1 MKVNLERL
9 DQDFLFEVSNTNG
22 HRVLLDNKG
31 KSSGK
36 VKGISPMELLLMGL
50 AGCSSIDIVAILR
63 KQKIELDDIQVSVE
77 GFRPEG
83 AVPALFKT
91 IAVNVRLQGDC
102 SPEKALRAV
111 KLSFD
116 KYCSVSK
123 TLESTAQI
131 NYTVEL
137 NNTLIPQT

>member
-1 MKVNLERL
+1 MKVQLERL
-9 DQDFLFEVSNTNG
+9 DQDFLFEVANANG
-22 HRVLLDNKG
+22 HRVLLDNKSKTTG
-31 KSSGK
+31 A

-63 KQKIELDDIQVSVE
+63 KQKIELDDIQVDVE

-83 AVPALFKT
+83 AVPALFQA
-91 IAVNVRLQGDC
+91 IEVAVRLEGNC

-123 TLESTAQI
+123 TLEPTAQI
-131 NYTVEL
+131 KYTVEL
-137 NNTLIPQT
+137 NGAIIPQN